1 MEMNELRE
9 ELERHL
15 KEYEAQN
22 AENQEMTTAVIGK
35 ESPADENNTVISTVA
50 VVHAPQGY
58 SEEFAADFANLSPE
72 WQAYLAQREDEW
84 KQQTEEINNRLKQY
98 AGLEEIYARRAENL
112 KTAGFAQMQDWLLG
126 LTVLDA
132 AMEENPEKT
141 LALIASCYG
150 LNKINDAAHRYTDIP
165 PEVIERIGKLERDY
179 VDLTSY
185 LQSQK
190 DHEQAQIIRMFAS
203 QKDENGTLQHPYLDA
218 VGSQMLALL
227 NNGTAFDVADAY
239 EKATWINPFVRH
251 ELIKK
256 IISSQCTEAQ
266 KAQKAAFA
274 PKGKTTAP
282 ERELTL
288 REEIQK
294 NMAAFLD

>member
-22 AENQEMTTAVIGK
+22 AANQEMATAVVT
-35 ESPADENNTVISTVA
+35 EEYPSDEECAAVSALT
-50 VVHAPQGY
+50 VVHAPDGY
-58 SEEFAADFANLSPE
+58 SEEFAADFVNLSPK
-72 WQAYLAQREDEW
+72 WQTYLSQREDEW
-84 KQQTEEINNRLKQY
+84 KQQIEKINNNLKQY
-98 AGLEEIYARRAENL
+98 AALEEIYARRAENL
-112 KTAGFAQMQDWLLG
+112 KTVGFAHMQDWLLG

-141 LALIASCYG
+141 LSLIASCYG
-150 LNKINDAAHRYTDIP
+150 LEKANDAAHRYADMP
-165 PEVIERIGKLERDY
+165 SEVIERIGKLEREY
-179 VDLTSY
+179 VDLTTY

-190 DHEQAQIIRMFAS
+190 DKEQAQIIRMFAS
-203 QKDENGTLQHPYLDA
+203 QKDADGKLQHPYFDA
-218 VGSQMLALL
+218 VGTQMLALL
-227 NNGTAFDVADAY
+227 NSGTAFDVADAY
-239 EKATWINPFVRH
+239 EKATWINPFVRE

-274 PKGKTTAP
+274 PKGKSTAP